1 MFGTKYFA
9 YFCDVKSFKYTFML
23 KEILSIS
30 GKPGLF
36 KLISQG
42 KNMFLAES
50 LTDKKRIPVYP
61 RDKVVSLGD
70 IAIYTD
76 DEDIPLSV
84 VLTNIKTKESEKQI
98 QFSANIQPSELREY
112 FKTVLPEFDEERVYP
127 SDIKKIMN
135 WYNLLISTGI
145 TDFEK
150 KETEETAEGDAP
162 AEEAEKVKAEPKAKA
177 KAKTAAK
184 TTTKAPEKS
193 AAKTVTKAAPTKA
206 YKRTKV

>member
-1 MFGTKYFA
+1 
-9 YFCDVKSFKYTFML
+9 ML

-50 LTDKKRIPVYP
+50 LLDKKRVPVYP

-84 VLTNIKTKESEKQI
+84 VLTNIKTKENEKQI
-98 QFSANIQPSELREY
+98 QFNSNIQPSELREY
-112 FKTVLPEFDEERVYP
+112 FKTVLPKFDEERVYP
-127 SDIKKIMN
+127 SDIKKIMA
-135 WYNLLISTGI
+135 WYNLLITSGI

-150 KETEETAEGDAP
+150 KEAEETAEGDAP
-162 AEEAEKVKAEPKAKA
+162 VESEKVKAEPKAKA
-177 KAKTAAK
+177 AAK
-184 TTTKAPEKS
+184 TSTKAPAKA
-193 AAKTVTKAAPTKA
+193 AAKTSAKTSAKAPTKTRT
-206 YKRTKV
+206 RTKV

>member
-1 MFGTKYFA
+1 
-9 YFCDVKSFKYTFML
+9 ML

-50 LTDKKRIPVYP
+50 LSDKKRVPVYP

-84 VLTNIKTKESEKQI
+84 VLTNIKAKENEKQI
-98 QFSANIQPSELREY
+98 QFNSNIQPSELREY
-112 FKTVLPEFDEERVYP
+112 FKSVLPAFDEERVYP
-127 SDIKKIMN
+127 SDIKKIMG
-135 WYNLLISTGI
+135 WYNLLITSGI

-150 KETEETAEGDAP
+150 KETEDAAEGDASV
-162 AEEAEKVKAEPKAKA
+162 ESEKVKAEPKAKA
-177 KAKTAAK
+177 KVATKTATNAVAKTSGKTAAK
-184 TTTKAPEKS
+184 
-193 AAKTVTKAAPTKA
+193 APTKTRQ
-206 YKRTKV
+206 RTKV